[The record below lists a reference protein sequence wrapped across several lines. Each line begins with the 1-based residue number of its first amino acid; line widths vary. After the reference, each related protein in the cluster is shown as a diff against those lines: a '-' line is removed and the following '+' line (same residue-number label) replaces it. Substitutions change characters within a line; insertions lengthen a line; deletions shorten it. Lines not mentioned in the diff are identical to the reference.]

1 MLKLSGRGWLIGGAG
16 LLVIIL
22 FIAWRA
28 WYGKPVEVWVVEAR
42 ALTQSVVLTGRVS
55 TESRVVLGSTIVG
68 RVTSVAVR
76 EGADV
81 KAGQLIATLEDA
93 ELTATLDQADAA
105 WRNADARLS
114 SQRSVIAPVAMQQ
127 REQARSNAITSAREF
142 VRQQELFAKGFIGQ
156 SRLDESRRVNEVA
169 QSQLAAAEAQAQANA
184 TGSELK
190 QAIARVAEARAAR
203 ELAVSRLAQTRIVAP
218 AAGRV
223 LERFVEPG
231 QILQAG
237 ARVASMNLAGP
248 TQLWAQV
255 DEKFLSQLKVGQAA
269 IVVADA
275 FAGQAFLATIQ
286 SISPTIDVLRGS
298 VEVKFAVATPPA
310 FLRNDMT
317 LSIEVE
323 TARREKALAI
333 PAELV
338 TTGVNPTVMV
348 LESRVAAKRAVKLG
362 IRSSTYVE
370 VRDGLQAGDAVIVD
384 HTIAEGVRVHRGEDA
399 AKKIAPG
406 MGNDATKIP
415 VPEK

>member
-16 LLVIIL
+16 LLAIIL

-28 WYGKPVEVWVVEAR
+28 WYGKPVEVWVVEVR

-68 RVTSVAVR
+68 RVKSVAVR

-105 WRNADARLS
+105 WRNAEARLT

-127 REQARSNAITSAREF
+127 REQAGSNATTSAREF

-190 QAIARVAEARAAR
+190 QVIARVAEARAAR
-203 ELAVSRLAQTRIVAP
+203 EFAASRLAQTRILAP

-237 ARVASMNLAGP
+237 ARVASMSLAGP

-255 DEKFLSQLKVGQAA
+255 DEKFLSQLTVGQAA

-275 FAGQAFLATIQ
+275 FPGQTFAATIQ
-286 SISPTIDVLRGS
+286 GISPTIDVLRGS
-298 VEVKFAVATPPA
+298 VEVKFAVTTPPA

-323 TARREKALAI
+323 TARREKTLAI

-338 TTGVNPTVMV
+338 ATGVNPTVML
-348 LESRVAAKRAVKLG
+348 LEGRVAAKRAVKLG

-370 VRDGLQAGDAVIVD
+370 VREGLQAGNAVIVD
-384 HTIAEGVRVHRGEDA
+384 RAIAEGARVHRGEDA
-399 AKKIAPG
+399 VKTIAPG
-406 MGNDATKIP
+406 MGNDVTKIL

>member
-127 REQARSNAITSAREF
+127 REQAGSNATTSAREF